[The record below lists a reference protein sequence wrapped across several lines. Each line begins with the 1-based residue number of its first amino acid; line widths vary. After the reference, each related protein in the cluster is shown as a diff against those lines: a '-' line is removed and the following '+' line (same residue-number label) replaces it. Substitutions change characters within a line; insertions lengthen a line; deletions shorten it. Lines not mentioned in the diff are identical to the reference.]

1 MVYCRAS
8 SNKQTIAAPG
18 FLPAPQRWAKH
29 AMNRFELAAIL
40 HKALTD
46 LSDFLRRHQPN
57 RLAHGI
63 A

>member
-1 MVYCRAS
+1 MAFRSAS
-8 SNKQTIAAPG
+8 SNIQMIAAPG

-29 AMNRFELAAIL
+29 AMNRVNRAAL
-40 HKALTD
+40 LSKALTD

>member
-40 HKALTD
+40 NKALTD

-63 A
+63 T

>member
-1 MVYCRAS
+1 MAFRSAS
-8 SNKQTIAAPG
+8 SNIQMIAAPG

-40 HKALTD
+40 NKALTD

>member
-29 AMNRFELAAIL
+29 AMNRVNRAAL
-40 HKALTD
+40 LSKALTD
-46 LSDFLRRHQPN
+46 LSDLLRRHQPN

-63 A
+63 G

>member
-29 AMNRFELAAIL
+29 AMNSVKRAAL
-40 HKALTD
+40 LSKSLTD
-46 LSDFLRRHQPN
+46 LSDLLRHHQPN
-57 RLAHGI
+57 RLVHGI
-63 A
+63 G

>member
-29 AMNRFELAAIL
+29 AMNRFELAAL
-40 HKALTD
+40 LSKALTE
-46 LSDFLRRHQPN
+46 LSDFLRHHQPN

-63 A
+63 G

>member
-1 MVYCRAS
+1 MAFRSAS
-8 SNKQTIAAPG
+8 SNIQMIAAPG
-18 FLPAPQRWAKH
+18 FLPAPQRSAKH

-40 HKALTD
+40 NKDLTD

-63 A
+63 T